1 MILLNQILATVSFL
15 AFLFALFYL
24 LYTRRL
30 PVTYITDYTRGVRF
44 AKGAF
49 SGVLGPGAYQFS
61 SRNIHV
67 DIVDMRPV
75 PFLDR
80 ITYRDALQND
90 SVMSIGAELL
100 VDDPY
105 VAATSLKNRVN
116 DSLPMVREMLGTVA
130 RRQIADTSGDSRVRM
145 AADMTAAV
153 NSDLKRVGMKVQNLE
168 ITELA
173 TRAAATQPQVSTNL
187 N

>member
-1 MILLNQILATVSFL
+1 MTILTQTLSAISFL

-24 LYTRRL
+24 LYTRRV

-44 AKGAF
+44 VKGAF
-49 SGVLGPGAYQFS
+49 SGVLGPGAYQFW
-61 SRNIHV
+61 SRSVQVEVV
-67 DIVDMRPV
+67 DIRPV

-105 VAATSLKNRVN
+105 LAATSLKNRVN
-116 DSLPMVREMLGTVA
+116 DTLPMVRETLGVVA

-145 AADMTAAV
+145 AVDILAAV
-153 NSDLKRVGMKVQNLE
+153 NADLKRVGMKVQNLE
-168 ITELA
+168 ITEIA
-173 TRAAATQPQVSTNL
+173 TRTAAPQAQISTSL